1 MSGAVAAW
9 ERFWFEP
16 EPTSALALVRIA
28 FGLLCLLW
36 ALSVLPDL
44 ATLFS
49 SDGVLQEQPA
59 NQGDGVWGLL
69 QITSSPAAVLAL
81 CIAMIVASIALVL
94 GLWTRLAALVV
105 FLALMSFTR
114 RNAFALNSGDGLV
127 RIIALYLVLSPAGA
141 SLSLDRLR
149 RARDRFWEFPARA
162 PWALRLIQVQLS
174 VVYLSTVWQKARG
187 TTWNDGTAVSYSL
200 RLEDLERLPVP
211 DVLAESITLSNF
223 ATFGTLALELAI
235 GILVWNRRARPWLL
249 LLGVGMHLSIDYALH
264 VGFFSYAIFVCYL
277 AFLPP
282 ETVSAWLIRL
292 RDRLSASRTTR
303 VTA

>member
-16 EPTSALALVRIA
+16 EPTSTLALVRIA

-36 ALSVLPDL
+36 ALSLLPDL

-69 QITSSPAAVLAL
+69 QITSGPAAVLAL

-149 RARDRFWEFPARA
+149 LARDRFWEFPARA

-249 LLGVGMHLSIDYALH
+249 LIGVGMHLSIDYALH

-292 RDRLSASRTTR
+292 RDRLSASRTAR